1 MHPDVSHKTLL
12 DDLSRGVQLRIEGA
26 HRLAVDVAELALELP
41 IRTLQCRGDGY
52 SAIVSSMHG
61 GVVIR
66 EARRRAGLSQRALAE
81 RLGTD
86 QSVVGRWEALI
97 TSPTFEAV
105 AYACAACGF
114 GLDWVLQPLDADQE
128 RVLREQR
135 RRTPAERVAS
145 AVNLVALRSRRA

>member
-1 MHPDVSHKTLL
+1 
-12 DDLSRGVQLRIEGA
+12 
-26 HRLAVDVAELALELP
+26 
-41 IRTLQCRGDGY
+41 
-52 SAIVSSMHG
+52 MHG

-97 TSPTFEAV
+97 TSPTFETV
-105 AYACAACGF
+105 THACAACGF
-114 GLDWVLQPLDADQE
+114 GLDWALQPLDADQE

-135 RRTPAERVAS
+135 HRTPAERVAG
-145 AVNLVALRSRRA
+145 AVNLAALRSRGA